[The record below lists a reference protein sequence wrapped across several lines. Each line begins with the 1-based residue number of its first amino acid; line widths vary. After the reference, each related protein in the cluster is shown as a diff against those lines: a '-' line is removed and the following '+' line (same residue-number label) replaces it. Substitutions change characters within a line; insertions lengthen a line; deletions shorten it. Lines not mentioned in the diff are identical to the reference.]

1 MLYKYAP
8 WQEKDE
14 NNFTRK
20 NIEGSKLYFS
30 TPDSFN
36 DPFDNTPSY
45 NISSKSRNELLDIYI
60 QDDSNNF
67 SDNFIKEAH
76 NMSALAFNTIFKH
89 SDYNKQNNAKR
100 GITCFSRDKANI
112 LMWSHYANNH
122 SGVCLGFDI
131 NESDEHLA
139 NFFDETKNQKLFPNG
154 KACRLLPIQYV
165 SFDKRPSI
173 DTTDERESLLK
184 ILTCKSDLWQYEQ
197 EIRIMI
203 HSYDQIIFPQTLCYQ
218 ADCLKE
224 IICGANMK
232 LKTFIRLKNFIDRLP
247 NAGNISIFVA
257 TLSESDYKLLI
268 KKLDSESLQMISKNY
283 CNLCS
288 PDEIFTHSGI
298 NELREIYRISERKI
312 KKYWNESLSNILMHR
327 VISDFKFNEMDI
339 AEAVKQGGDAFL
351 STYSMRDLTIS
362 LFLDSMTSDIRYL
375 ATKNNRAIKKSL

>member
-8 WQEKDE
+8 WQEKDD

-20 NIEGSKLYFS
+20 NIESSKLYFS

-36 DPFDNTPSY
+36 DPFDNAPSY
-45 NISSKSRNELLDIYI
+45 NISPESRNALLNIYI
-60 QDDSNNF
+60 QDNSSNF
-67 SDNFIKEAH
+67 SDTFINEAH
-76 NMSALAFNTIFKH
+76 NMSAPAFNTIFKQ
-89 SDYNKQNNAKR
+89 SDYYKLNNAKR
-100 GITCFSRDKANI
+100 GITCFSKDNANI

-131 NESDEHLA
+131 DESDEHLV

-154 KACRLLPIQYV
+154 KACRLFPIQYV

-173 DTTDERESLLK
+173 DMTNEQESLLK

-203 HSYDQIIFPQTLCYQ
+203 HSYDQIIFPQTLCYR

-232 LKTFIRLKNFIDRLP
+232 LKTFIKLLP
-247 NAGNISIFVA
+247 NANNISIFVA
-257 TLSESDYKLLI
+257 TLSESDYTLII
-268 KKLDSESLQMISKNY
+268 KKLDSESLKIISKNY

-327 VISDFKFNEMDI
+327 VISDFKFDEMDI

-351 STYSMRDLTIS
+351 SIYSMRDLTIS
-362 LFLDSMTSDIRYL
+362 LFLDSMTSDIKYL

>member
-36 DPFDNTPSY
+36 DPFDNAPSY
-45 NISSKSRNELLDIYI
+45 NISSESRNTLLDIYI
-60 QDDSNNF
+60 QDDNSNFND
-67 SDNFIKEAH
+67 SFIKEAH
-76 NMSALAFNTIFKH
+76 NMSASAFNIIFKH
-89 SDYNKQNNAKR
+89 SDYNKLNNAKR
-100 GITCFSRDKANI
+100 GITCFSKDKANI

-131 NESDEHLA
+131 NESDEHLI

-173 DTTDERESLLK
+173 DMTDERESLLK
-184 ILTCKSDLWQYEQ
+184 ILTCKSDLWKYEQ

-203 HSYDQIIFPQTLCYQ
+203 HSYDQIIFPQTLYYRS
-218 ADCLKE
+218 DCLKE

-232 LKTFIRLKNFIDRLP
+232 LKTFIRLNNFIKRLP
-247 NAGNISIFVA
+247 NTSNISIFIA
-257 TLSESDYKLLI
+257 ILSESAYKLLI
-268 KKLDSESLQMISKNY
+268 KKLNLESLQMISKNY
-283 CNLCS
+283 YNLCS
-288 PDEIFTHSGI
+288 PDEIFNHSGI
-298 NELREIYRISERKI
+298 NELREKYRISERKI

-327 VISDFKFNEMDI
+327 VISDFKFNEMNI
-339 AEAVKQGGDAFL
+339 AEMVKQDGDAL
-351 STYSMRDLTIS
+351 SNIYSMQDLTIS
-362 LFLDSMTSDIRYL
+362 LFLDSMTSNVKYL
-375 ATKNNRAIKKSL
+375 VAKK